1 MALNSSDSV
10 LEWFTRA
17 LLQASSRI
25 REGTPFEPLPEQDSA
40 LATQL
45 CRAYNQLIEA
55 VAARERAR
63 QEIVERDN
71 DVLLALEELAR
82 EQAETLAR
90 QNAELRQQNESLKHA
105 DRMKNEFLASISH
118 ELRTPL
124 NAVIGFSELLLEGM
138 AGELQPGQVEYI
150 ADIRRA
156 GEHLLGMITDI
167 LDLAKFGAGRLNFDI
182 RPMDLLGTIQE
193 AEEIARPLALRKGH
207 AFEVR
212 SDGPVPCLGDP
223 QRIRQV
229 ALNLIS
235 NAVKFT
241 PKGGRITVTVRRA
254 GDAAE
259 LVVEDTGIGIDP
271 EHHHL
276 IFEMF
281 RQVDGSSTRGYPGTG
296 VGLALVK
303 RFTEAMGGT
312 VLLRSRLGEGATFTL
327 RFPGAQQLVELQHA
341 SRAAS

>member
-1 MALNSSDSV
+1 MAVNSSASE
-10 LEWFTRA
+10 LEWFTSA
-17 LLQASSRI
+17 LIQASSRI
-25 REGTPFEPLPEQDSA
+25 REGKAFEALPEHSSA
-40 LATQL
+40 QVNAL

-55 VAARERAR
+55 VAARERSR
-63 QEIVERDN
+63 QESVDREN

-90 QNAELRQQNESLKHA
+90 QNAELRQQNDALKQS

-124 NAVIGFSELLLEGM
+124 NAVIGFSELLLEGI
-138 AGELQPGQVEYI
+138 AGELQPTQLEYI

-167 LDLAKFGAGRLNFDI
+167 LDLAKFGAGRLSFDI
-182 RPMDLLGTIQE
+182 RPMDLLAPIRE
-193 AEEIARPLALRKGH
+193 AEEIVRPLALKKGQMLELH
-207 AFEVR
+207 
-212 SDGPVPCLGDP
+212 SDAPVPCVGDP

-229 ALNLIS
+229 ALNLMS

-241 PKGGRITVTVRRA
+241 PKGGRINVTVRRA
-254 GDAAE
+254 GDEAE
-259 LVVEDTGIGIDP
+259 LVVEDNGIGIDP
-271 EHHHL
+271 AHHHV

-296 VGLALVK
+296 LGLALVK

-312 VLLRSRLGEGATFTL
+312 VSLRSRIGEGATFTI
-327 RFPGAQQLVELQHA
+327 RFPGAQQFGDLSHVPRP
-341 SRAAS
+341 S